1 MYFCSIY
8 ERREVSSLLKIL
20 KKKKKSKPTGK
31 SKALQ
36 LFISDAVMMMGG
48 SYIFVLALFSPRRK
62 SKERRQIMVN
72 RS

>member
-20 KKKKKSKPTGK
+20 KKKKSKPTGK